1 MYTLYM
7 HVLNRNNIY
16 GLISGLVSDKIHSD
30 LSDAVISTSILTS
43 YIPIP
48 VIEVTN
54 FAVTLTKEIKEAF
67 NNAIVSKTDVYYI
80 TITKKRTK
88 VFTWVDLE
96 PEVPHPFEKIGEIV
110 LELPLLEWETLFN
123 ILEEVKDFFQ
133 ENLC

>member
-7 HVLNRNNIY
+7 HILNRNNIY
-16 GLISGLVSDKIHSD
+16 GLVSDKIHSD

-48 VIEVTN
+48 PNEVTN
-54 FAVTLTKEIKEAF
+54 FAMTLTKEIKEAF
-67 NNAIVSKTDVYYI
+67 NNTSVSKTDVYYV
-80 TITKKRTK
+80 TISKKRTK
-88 VFTWVDLE
+88 VYTWVDLE
-96 PEVPHPFEKIGEIV
+96 PEVPHPFEKIAEIV

-123 ILEEVKDFFQ
+123 ILEETRDFFQ

>member
-7 HVLNRNNIY
+7 HILNRNNIY
-16 GLISGLVSDKIHSD
+16 GLMSGLVSDKIHSD

-54 FAVTLTKEIKEAF
+54 FAMTLTKEIKEAF
-67 NNAIVSKTDVYYI
+67 NNASVSKTDVYYI

-123 ILEEVKDFFQ
+123 ILEEIKDFFQ

>member
-7 HVLNRNNIY
+7 HILNRNNIY

-67 NNAIVSKTDVYYI
+67 NNTSVSKTDVYYI
-80 TITKKRTK
+80 TISKKRTK

-123 ILEEVKDFFQ
+123 ILEEIKDFFQ

>member
-7 HVLNRNNIY
+7 RVLNRNNIY
-16 GLISGLVSDKIHSD
+16 GLVSDKIHSD

-48 VIEVTN
+48 LNEVTN
-54 FAVTLTKEIKEAF
+54 FAVTLTKEVKEAF
-67 NNAIVSKTDVYYI
+67 INTSVHKTDVYYI
-80 TITKKRTK
+80 SVSKKRTK

-96 PEVPHPFEKIGEIV
+96 PEVPHPFEKIAEIV

-123 ILEEVKDFFQ
+123 ILEEIKDFFQ

>member
-7 HVLNRNNIY
+7 HILNRNNIY
-16 GLISGLVSDKIHSD
+16 GLVSDKIHSD
-30 LSDAVISTSILTS
+30 LSDTVISTSILTS

-54 FAVTLTKEIKEAF
+54 FAVTLIKEIKEAF
-67 NNAIVSKTDVYYI
+67 NNTSVSKTDVYYI
-80 TITKKRTK
+80 TISKKRTK

-123 ILEEVKDFFQ
+123 ILEEIKDFFQ

>member
-1 MYTLYM
+1 MYTLHM
-7 HVLNRNNIY
+7 HILNRNNIC
-16 GLISGLVSDKIHSD
+16 GLVSDKIHSD
-30 LSDAVISTSILTS
+30 LSDAVISTSILIS

-54 FAVTLTKEIKEAF
+54 FAVTLTKELKEVF
-67 NNAIVSKTDVYYI
+67 VNTSISKTDVYYI
-80 TITKKRTK
+80 TISKKRTK

-96 PEVPHPFEKIGEIV
+96 PEVPHPFDKIGEIV

-123 ILEEVKDFFQ
+123 ILEEIKDFFQ

>member
-1 MYTLYM
+1 MYRLYM

-16 GLISGLVSDKIHSD
+16 GLMSGLVSDKIHSD

-54 FAVTLTKEIKEAF
+54 FAVALTNEIKEAF
-67 NNAIVSKTDVYYI
+67 NNTIVSKTDVYYI

-123 ILEEVKDFFQ
+123 ILEEIKDFFQ

>member
-1 MYTLYM
+1 MYTMYM
-7 HVLNRNNIY
+7 RILNRKNNIC
-16 GLISGLVSDKIHSD
+16 GLVSDKIHSD

-48 VIEVTN
+48 PSDVN
-54 FAVTLTKEIKEAF
+54 KFAVTLTKEIREAF
-67 NNAIVSKTDVYYI
+67 NNTSVSKTDVYYV
-80 TITKKRTK
+80 TISKKRTK
-88 VFTWVDLE
+88 VYTWVDLE

-123 ILEEVKDFFQ
+123 ILEEIKDFFQ

>member
-7 HVLNRNNIY
+7 HILNRNNIY
-16 GLISGLVSDKIHSD
+16 GLVSDKIHSD

-48 VIEVTN
+48 PNEVTN

-67 NNAIVSKTDVYYI
+67 NNTSVSKTDVYYV
-80 TITKKRTK
+80 TISKKRTK
-88 VFTWVDLE
+88 VYTWVDLE
-96 PEVPHPFEKIGEIV
+96 PEVPHPFEKIAEIV
-110 LELPLLEWETLFN
+110 LELPLLVWETLFN
-123 ILEEVKDFFQ
+123 ILEEIRDFFQ

>member
-7 HVLNRNNIY
+7 HILNRNNIY
-16 GLISGLVSDKIHSD
+16 ELVSDKIHSD

-48 VIEVTN
+48 PSDVN
-54 FAVTLTKEIKEAF
+54 KFAVTLTKEIKEAF
-67 NNAIVSKTDVYYI
+67 NNTSVSKTDVYYV
-80 TITKKRTK
+80 TISKKRTK
-88 VFTWVDLE
+88 VYTWVDLE
-96 PEVPHPFEKIGEIV
+96 SEVPHPFEKIAEIV

-123 ILEEVKDFFQ
+123 ILEETRDFFQ

>member
-7 HVLNRNNIY
+7 HILNRNNIY

-30 LSDAVISTSILTS
+30 LSDGVISTSILTS

-48 VIEVTN
+48 VIEVNN

-67 NNAIVSKTDVYYI
+67 NNASVSKTDVYYI
-80 TITKKRTK
+80 TISKKRTK

-123 ILEEVKDFFQ
+123 ILEETRDFFQ

>member
-7 HVLNRNNIY
+7 HILNRNNIY
-16 GLISGLVSDKIHSD
+16 GLVSDKIHSD

-48 VIEVTN
+48 PNEVTN
-54 FAVTLTKEIKEAF
+54 FAMTLTKEIKEAF
-67 NNAIVSKTDVYYI
+67 NNTSVSKTDVYYV
-80 TITKKRTK
+80 TISKKRTK
-88 VFTWVDLE
+88 VYTWVDLE
-96 PEVPHPFEKIGEIV
+96 PEVPHPFEKIAEIV

-123 ILEEVKDFFQ
+123 ILEEIRDFFQ

>member
-7 HVLNRNNIY
+7 HILNRNNIY
-16 GLISGLVSDKIHSD
+16 GLVSDKIHSD
-30 LSDAVISTSILTS
+30 LSDSVISTSILTS

-48 VIEVTN
+48 PNEVTN
-54 FAVTLTKEIKEAF
+54 FAMTLTKEIKEAF
-67 NNAIVSKTDVYYI
+67 NNASVFKTDVYYV
-80 TITKKRTK
+80 TISKKRTK
-88 VFTWVDLE
+88 VYTWVDLE

-123 ILEEVKDFFQ
+123 ILEEIKDFFQ

>member
-7 HVLNRNNIY
+7 HILNRNNIY
-16 GLISGLVSDKIHSD
+16 GLVSDKIHSD
-30 LSDAVISTSILTS
+30 LSDSVISTSILTS

-48 VIEVTN
+48 PNEATN
-54 FAVTLTKEIKEAF
+54 FAMTLTKEIKEAF
-67 NNAIVSKTDVYYI
+67 NNTSVSKTDVYYV
-80 TITKKRTK
+80 TISKKRTK
-88 VFTWVDLE
+88 VYTWVDLE

-123 ILEEVKDFFQ
+123 ILEEIKDFFQ

>member
-7 HVLNRNNIY
+7 HILNRNNIY
-16 GLISGLVSDKIHSD
+16 GLVSDKIHSD
-30 LSDAVISTSILTS
+30 LSDAVISTSVLTS

-48 VIEVTN
+48 SPDVN
-54 FAVTLTKEIKEAF
+54 KFAVTLTKEIREAF
-67 NNAIVSKTDVYYI
+67 NNTSVSKTDVYYI
-80 TITKKRTK
+80 TISKKRTK
-88 VFTWVDLE
+88 VYTWVDLE

-123 ILEEVKDFFQ
+123 ILEEIKDFFQ

>member
-1 MYTLYM
+1 MYTMYM
-7 HVLNRNNIY
+7 YILNRKNNIY
-16 GLISGLVSDKIHSD
+16 MLVSDKIHSD

-48 VIEVTN
+48 PSEANKFVYEL
-54 FAVTLTKEIKEAF
+54 AQEIKEAF
-67 NNAIVSKTDVYYI
+67 NNTSVSKTDVYYVSI
-80 TITKKRTK
+80 SKKRTK
-88 VFTWVDLE
+88 VYTWVDLE

-123 ILEEVKDFFQ
+123 ILEEIKDFFQ

>member
-7 HVLNRNNIY
+7 HILNRNNIY
-16 GLISGLVSDKIHSD
+16 GLVSDKIHSD
-30 LSDAVISTSILTS
+30 LSDSVISTSILTS

-48 VIEVTN
+48 PNEVTN
-54 FAVTLTKEIKEAF
+54 FAMTLTKEIKEAF
-67 NNAIVSKTDVYYI
+67 NNTSVSKTDVYYV
-80 TITKKRTK
+80 TISKKRTK
-88 VFTWVDLE
+88 VYTWVDLE

-123 ILEEVKDFFQ
+123 ILEEIKDFFQ

>member
-7 HVLNRNNIY
+7 HILNRNNIY
-16 GLISGLVSDKIHSD
+16 GLVSDKIHSD

-54 FAVTLTKEIKEAF
+54 FAVTLTKELKEVF
-67 NNAIVSKTDVYYI
+67 VNTSVSKTDVYYVSI
-80 TITKKRTK
+80 SKKRTK
-88 VFTWVDLE
+88 VYTWVDLE
-96 PEVPHPFEKIGEIV
+96 PEVPHPFDKIGEIV

-123 ILEEVKDFFQ
+123 ILEEIKDFFQ